1 MRALPVCW
9 EATMLNASPT
19 VTDDGKDAGIE
30 SGGDGTPG
38 TDLDAK
44 EQWLWPEHHS
54 VWDD

>member
-30 SGGDGTPG
+30 RGGDGTPG